1 MLEYKYLKEQLKQ
14 EELNEE
20 LLLEMSNIASRRTG
34 LSSIVWLDDAA
45 SERSIQHLKYRF
57 KYGNNIHSAVSVT
70 FYDNPVTSKNIVGS
84 PKEAGIKDISK
95 AIKWANLNRNILIKY
110 YDTANHNEYDLS
122 DFIDEMIPV

>member
-1 MLEYKYLKEQLKQ
+1 MLEYKYLTEQLEQ

-34 LSSIVWLDDAA
+34 LTSVVWLDDAA
-45 SERSIQHLKYRF
+45 SERSIQHSKYRF
-57 KYGNNIHSAVSVT
+57 KYGNNVRSAVSIT
-70 FYDNPVTSKNIVGS
+70 FYDNPVASKNVVGS

-95 AIKWANLNRNILIKY
+95 AVKWANLNRDILIKY

-122 DFIDEMIPV
+122 DFLDEMIPV

>member
-1 MLEYKYLKEQLKQ
+1 MLEYKYLTEQLEQ

-34 LSSIVWLDDAA
+34 LTSVVSI
-45 SERSIQHLKYRF
+45 
-57 KYGNNIHSAVSVT
+57 T

-95 AIKWANLNRNILIKY
+95 AIKWANLNRDILIKY
-110 YDTANHNEYDLS
+110 YDTTNHNNYDLS
-122 DFIDEMIPV
+122 DFLDEMIPV